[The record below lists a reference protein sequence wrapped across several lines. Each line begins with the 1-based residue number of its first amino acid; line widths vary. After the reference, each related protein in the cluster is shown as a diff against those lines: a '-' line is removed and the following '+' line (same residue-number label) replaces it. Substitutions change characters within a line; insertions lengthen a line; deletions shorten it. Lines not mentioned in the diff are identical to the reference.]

1 MKMSFST
8 GQRYALLAGILTLLV
23 WTGCKTMEES
33 PPDSMPSYDIE
44 ALERSIHRQVNEER
58 RANGR
63 ELLKWSDDLAR
74 VSRAHSQDMVERD
87 FYAHVNPDDQS
98 PTERGEEV
106 GVSCSTVVD
115 NPQTG
120 GIAENINW
128 VSALDVVHTTRSG
141 EEKYEWYTAD
151 EIADEVVQE
160 WMRSPGHRRNM
171 LHESNQAEGIGV
183 AMKRSGE
190 FEESG
195 DFRVLVTQTFC

>member
-1 MKMSFST
+1 
-8 GQRYALLAGILTLLV
+8 
-23 WTGCKTMEES
+23 MEES

-44 ALERSIHRQVNEER
+44 AIERSIHRQVNEER

-63 ELLKWSDDLAR
+63 ALLKWSDDLAR

-98 PTERGEEV
+98 PTDRGEEM

-115 NPQTG
+115 NPQTNY
-120 GIAENINW
+120 IDENINW
-128 VSALDVVHTTRSG
+128 VSYLDVVRTTRSG
-141 EEKYEWYTAD
+141 EEKYEWRTAD
-151 EIADEVVQE
+151 EIVDEVGQE
-160 WMRSPGHRRNM
+160 WMQSPGHRRNM

-183 AMKRSGE
+183 ALKKSGS

-195 DFRVLVTQTFC
+195 DYRVLVTQMFC